1 MNTGDQG
8 QSPSIRI
15 KAAIQ
20 HGVRVIEREWFD
32 ALVFCSAA
40 CHMGSCVGFTGDEEL
55 VQHYLGMRLLQN
67 ARTNS

>member
-15 KAAIQ
+15 KTAIQ

-40 CHMGSCVGFTGDEEL
+40 CHMGSCTGFTGDEEL
-55 VQHYLGMRLLQN
+55 V
-67 ARTNS
+67 